1 MIDITNA
8 KWDLS
13 KEEKSVIKW
22 LDDNEY
28 NGKILKQ
35 YVSKTVFEI
44 SKDGITDNFE
54 LPQGIDFKQI
64 KSYME
69 QFQKNWNML
78 CELKKLR
85 QMKNQVN
92 NKNLLLSFCCPVPI
106 NTI

>member
-54 LPQGIDFKQI
+54 LPQSIDAKQI
-64 KSYME
+64 KNYME
-69 QFQKNWNML
+69 QYEKNWDVL

-85 QMKNQVN
+85 QMRNQ
-92 NKNLLLSFCCPVPI
+92 I
-106 NTI
+106 R

>member
-1 MIDITNA
+1 MVDITNA

-13 KEEKSVIKW
+13 KEEKSAIKW
-22 LDDNEY
+22 LDDNGY

-35 YVSKTVFEI
+35 YVSKTIFEI

-54 LPQGIDFKQI
+54 LPQSIDSKQI
-64 KSYME
+64 KNYME

-85 QMKNQVN
+85 QMKNQLE
-92 NKNLLLSFCCPVPI
+92 K
-106 NTI
+106 

>member
-1 MIDITNA
+1 MVDITNA

-22 LDDNEY
+22 LDDNGY

-35 YVSKTVFEI
+35 YVSKTILEI

-54 LPQGIDFKQI
+54 LSQGIDSKQI
-64 KSYME
+64 KNYME
-69 QFQKNWNML
+69 QFQKNWDML

-85 QMKNQVN
+85 QIKNQVK
-92 NKNLLLSFCCPVPI
+92 NKI
-106 NTI
+106 

>member
-64 KSYME
+64 KSHME

-92 NKNLLLSFCCPVPI
+92 NKI
-106 NTI
+106 

>member
-54 LPQGIDFKQI
+54 LPQSIDAKQI
-64 KSYME
+64 KNYME
-69 QFQKNWNML
+69 QFQKNWDVL

-85 QMKNQVN
+85 QMRNQ
-92 NKNLLLSFCCPVPI
+92 I
-106 NTI
+106 R

>member
-54 LPQGIDFKQI
+54 LPQGIDFKKI

-92 NKNLLLSFCCPVPI
+92 NKI
-106 NTI
+106 

>member
-8 KWDLS
+8 KWNLS

-22 LDDNEY
+22 LDDNKY

-92 NKNLLLSFCCPVPI
+92 NKI
-106 NTI
+106 

>member
-1 MIDITNA
+1 MIDIANA

-13 KEEKSVIKW
+13 KEEKSAIKW

-44 SKDGITDNFE
+44 SKDGITDKFE
-54 LPQGIDFKQI
+54 LPQGIGSKQI
-64 KSYME
+64 KNYME

-85 QMKNQVN
+85 QMKNQ
-92 NKNLLLSFCCPVPI
+92 LER
-106 NTI
+106 

>member
-13 KEEKSVIKW
+13 KEEKSAIKW
-22 LDDNEY
+22 FDDNEY

-54 LPQGIDFKQI
+54 LPQSIDAKQI
-64 KSYME
+64 KNYME
-69 QFQKNWNML
+69 QYEKNWDVL

-85 QMKNQVN
+85 QMRNQ
-92 NKNLLLSFCCPVPI
+92 I
-106 NTI
+106 R

>member
-28 NGKILKQ
+28 TGKILKQ

-92 NKNLLLSFCCPVPI
+92 NKI
-106 NTI
+106 

>member
-8 KWDLS
+8 KWNLS

-22 LDDNEY
+22 LDDNKY
-28 NGKILKQ
+28 NGKIFKQ
-35 YVSKTVFEI
+35 YVSKTIFEI
-44 SKDGITDNFE
+44 SKDGITDKFE

-85 QMKNQVN
+85 
-92 NKNLLLSFCCPVPI
+92 
-106 NTI
+106 

>member
-54 LPQGIDFKQI
+54 LPQGIDSKQI
-64 KSYME
+64 KNYME

-92 NKNLLLSFCCPVPI
+92 NKI
-106 NTI
+106 

>member
-22 LDDNEY
+22 FDDNEY

-44 SKDGITDNFE
+44 SN
-54 LPQGIDFKQI
+54 
-64 KSYME
+64 
-69 QFQKNWNML
+69 
-78 CELKKLR
+78 
-85 QMKNQVN
+85 
-92 NKNLLLSFCCPVPI
+92 SFHTVPYSS
-106 NTI
+106 

>member
-22 LDDNEY
+22 LDDNKY

-92 NKNLLLSFCCPVPI
+92 NKI
-106 NTI
+106 

>member
-44 SKDGITDNFE
+44 SKDGITDKFE
-54 LPQGIDFKQI
+54 LPQSIDSKQI
-64 KSYME
+64 KNYME
-69 QFQKNWNML
+69 QFQKNWDVL

-85 QMKNQVN
+85 QMRNQ
-92 NKNLLLSFCCPVPI
+92 I
-106 NTI
+106 R